1 MDFCEEFV
9 KTNES
14 ATNLTGVMVSN
25 LTLEDIAEQAGV
37 SRSTVSR
44 VVNDLPNVSEDVR
57 RRVLDVIQQ
66 TGYHPNAAART
77 LASQRSWTLGL
88 VLPQSVF
95 QFFTD
100 PYFPHLTKGIAQA
113 CNEHNYTLALYLVSS
128 KEDEKKIFT
137 RVTRKGL
144 LDGVLV
150 QSGHHGDQ
158 QIIGH
163 LMDAN
168 IPQVVLGRPQH
179 FDNVTF
185 VDVDNVSGAY
195 NAAVHLIRLGYRRI
209 ATITGPS
216 LSAVGLDRHA
226 GFTKALSDRG
236 VKLDEALVIEG
247 DFTEAGGYYAM
258 QRLLP
263 TRPEA
268 VFVASDLMA
277 IGAVR
282 AAREAGLSVPNDIA
296 LIGFDDVPLAATN
309 DPPLTTI
316 RQPVVQFGIRA
327 VELLM
332 DLIENGIHPPRHVI
346 MDTQLIIRDSCGA
359 IRKDLISG

>member
-1 MDFCEEFV
+1 M
-9 KTNES
+9 
-14 ATNLTGVMVSN
+14 SN

-88 VLPQSVF
+88 VLPQSVSL
-95 QFFTD
+95 FFTD

-113 CNEHNYTLALYLVSS
+113 CNEHNYTLALFLVSN
-128 KEDEKKIFT
+128 KEDEKKIFS
-137 RVTRKGL
+137 RVNRKGL

-158 QIIGH
+158 QMIGQ
-163 LMDAN
+163 LVDAN
-168 IPQVVLGRPQH
+168 MPQVVLGRPQRY
-179 FDNVTF
+179 DNVTF

-195 NAAVHLIRLGYRRI
+195 NATAHLVRLGYRRI
-209 ATITGPS
+209 ATITGPG
-216 LSAVGLDRHA
+216 LSTVGLDRQA
-226 GFTKALSDRG
+226 GFTKAMNERG
-236 VKLDEALVIEG
+236 IKIDETLETEG

-263 TRPEA
+263 ARPEA
-268 VFVASDLMA
+268 VFVASDLMT
-277 IGAVR
+277 IGAIR
-282 AAREAGLSVPNDIA
+282 AVREAGLSVPNDIA
-296 LIGFDDVPLAATN
+296 FVGFDDIPLAAAS

-316 RQPVVQFGIRA
+316 RQPVIQFGVRA
-327 VELLM
+327 VELLI